1 MINIAIDGPAGAGKS
16 TIAKAVAKELGLIY
30 LDTGAMY
37 RAVAYAAL
45 KNGTDVSDAKGIA
58 ALLEGLKMDI
68 RYEDGVQL
76 IFVNGENVTPYL
88 RTPEMSKA
96 ASDISA
102 LPVVRYKMVEMQRE
116 FAATRD
122 VVLDGRDIGTFVLPD
137 ANCKF
142 YMTASPE
149 ERAKRRFEEL
159 RLKGENCSYD
169 DVLNDIIKRDYNDSH
184 REVAPLK
191 QADDAVYL
199 DTTTLTIAQVVAAV
213 EKVVKEKIR

>member
-1 MINIAIDGPAGAGKS
+1 
-16 TIAKAVAKELGLIY
+16 
-30 LDTGAMY
+30 
-37 RAVAYAAL
+37 
-45 KNGTDVSDAKGIA
+45 
-58 ALLEGLKMDI
+58 MDI
-68 RYEDGVQL
+68 RYENGIQNVY
-76 IFVNGENVTPYL
+76 VNGENATPYL

-102 LPVVRYKMVEMQRE
+102 LPVVRYKMVELQRE
-116 FAATRD
+116 FAAKYD

-159 RLKGENCSYD
+159 TAKGETCDYNA
-169 DVLNDIIKRDYNDSH
+169 VLQDIVKRDYNDSH

-191 QADDAVYL
+191 QADDAYYL
-199 DTTTLTIAQVVAAV
+199 DTTELSIAEVTERV
-213 EKVVKEKIR
+213 EKIVKERVK

>member
-16 TIAKAVAKELGLIY
+16 TIAKAVAAKLGIIY

-45 KNGTDVSDAKGIA
+45 KKGIDVKDPEGVA
-58 ALLEGLKMDI
+58 QLLENLEMDI
-68 RYEDGVQL
+68 RYENGVQNVY
-76 IFVNGENVTPYL
+76 VNGENATPYL

-102 LPVVRYKMVEMQRE
+102 LPVVRYKMVELQRE
-116 FAATRD
+116 FAAKYD

-159 RLKGENCSYD
+159 TVKGETCDYNA
-169 DVLNDIIKRDYNDSH
+169 VLQDIVKRDYNDSH

-191 QADDAVYL
+191 QADDAYYL
-199 DTTTLTIAQVVAAV
+199 DTTELSIAEVTERV
-213 EKVVKEKIR
+213 EKIVKERVK

>member
-16 TIAKAVAKELGLIY
+16 TIAKAVAAKLGIIY

-45 KNGTDVSDAKGIA
+45 KKGIDVKDPEGVA
-58 ALLEGLKMDI
+58 QLLENLEMDI
-68 RYEDGVQL
+68 RYENGVQNVY
-76 IFVNGENVTPYL
+76 VNGENATPYL

-102 LPVVRYKMVEMQRE
+102 LPVVRYKMVELQRE
-116 FAATRD
+116 FAAKYD

-159 RLKGENCSYD
+159 TAKGETCDYNA
-169 DVLNDIIKRDYNDSH
+169 VLQDIVKRDYNDSH

-191 QADDAVYL
+191 QADDAYYL
-199 DTTTLTIAQVVAAV
+199 DTTELSIAEVTERV
-213 EKVVKEKIR
+213 EKIVK

>member
-16 TIAKAVAKELGLIY
+16 TIAKAVAAKLGIIY

-45 KNGTDVSDAKGIA
+45 KKGIDVKDPEGVA
-58 ALLEGLKMDI
+58 QLLENLEMDI
-68 RYEDGVQL
+68 RYENGVQNVY
-76 IFVNGENVTPYL
+76 VNGENATPYL

-102 LPVVRYKMVEMQRE
+102 LPVVRYKMVELQRE
-116 FAATRD
+116 FAAKYD

-159 RLKGENCSYD
+159 TAKGETCDYNA
-169 DVLNDIIKRDYNDSH
+169 VLQDIVKRDYNDSH

-191 QADDAVYL
+191 QADDAYYL
-199 DTTTLTIAQVVAAV
+199 DTTELSIAEVTERV
-213 EKVVKEKIR
+213 EKIVKERVK

>member
-16 TIAKAVAKELGLIY
+16 TIAKAVAAKLGIIY

-45 KNGTDVSDAKGIA
+45 KKGIDVKDPEGVA
-58 ALLEGLKMDI
+58 QLLENLEMDI
-68 RYEDGVQL
+68 RYENGAQNVY
-76 IFVNGENVTPYL
+76 VNGENATPYL

-102 LPVVRYKMVEMQRE
+102 LPVVRYKMVELQRE
-116 FAATRD
+116 FAAKYD

-159 RLKGENCSYD
+159 TAKGETCDYNA
-169 DVLNDIIKRDYNDSH
+169 VLQDIVKRDYNDSH

-191 QADDAVYL
+191 QADDAYYL
-199 DTTTLTIAQVVAAV
+199 DTTELSIAEVTERV
-213 EKVVKEKIR
+213 EKIVKERVK

>member
-16 TIAKAVAKELGLIY
+16 TIAKAVAAKLGIIY

-45 KNGTDVSDAKGIA
+45 KKGIDVKDPEGVA
-58 ALLEGLKMDI
+58 QLLENLEMDI
-68 RYEDGVQL
+68 RYENGIQNVY
-76 IFVNGENVTPYL
+76 VNGENATPYL

-102 LPVVRYKMVEMQRE
+102 LPVVRYKMVELQRE
-116 FAATRD
+116 FAAKYD
-122 VVLDGRDIGTFVLPD
+122 VVLDGRDIGTFVLPA

-159 RLKGENCSYD
+159 TAKGETCDYNA
-169 DVLNDIIKRDYNDSH
+169 VLQDIVKRDYNDSH

-191 QADDAVYL
+191 QADDAYYL
-199 DTTTLTIAQVVAAV
+199 DTTELSIAEVTERV
-213 EKVVKEKIR
+213 EKIVKERVK

>member
-16 TIAKAVAKELGLIY
+16 TIAKAVAAKLGIIY

-45 KNGTDVSDAKGIA
+45 KKGIDVKDPEGVA
-58 ALLEGLKMDI
+58 QLLENLEMDI
-68 RYEDGVQL
+68 RYENGVQNVY
-76 IFVNGENVTPYL
+76 VNGENATPYL

-102 LPVVRYKMVEMQRE
+102 LPVVRYKMVELQRE
-116 FAATRD
+116 FAAKYD

-159 RLKGENCSYD
+159 TAKGETCDYNA
-169 DVLNDIIKRDYNDSH
+169 VLQDIVKRDYNDSH

-191 QADDAVYL
+191 QADDAYYL
-199 DTTTLTIAQVVAAV
+199 DTTELSIAEVTERV
-213 EKVVKEKIR
+213 EKIVKERAK

>member
-16 TIAKAVAKELGLIY
+16 TIAKAVATKLGIIY

-45 KNGTDVSDAKGIA
+45 KKGIDVKDPEGVA
-58 ALLEGLKMDI
+58 QLLENLEMDI
-68 RYEDGVQL
+68 RYENGVQNVY
-76 IFVNGENVTPYL
+76 VNGENATPYL

-102 LPVVRYKMVEMQRE
+102 LPVVRYKMVELQRE
-116 FAATRD
+116 FAAKYD

-159 RLKGENCSYD
+159 TAKGETCDYNA
-169 DVLNDIIKRDYNDSH
+169 VLQDIVKRDYNDSH

-191 QADDAVYL
+191 QADDAYYL
-199 DTTTLTIAQVVAAV
+199 DTTELSIAEVTERV
-213 EKVVKEKIR
+213 EKIVKERVK

>member
-16 TIAKAVAKELGLIY
+16 TIAKAVAAKLGIIY

-45 KNGTDVSDAKGIA
+45 KKGIDVKDPEGVA
-58 ALLEGLKMDI
+58 QLLENLEMDI
-68 RYEDGVQL
+68 RYENGVQNVY
-76 IFVNGENVTPYL
+76 VNGENATPYL

-102 LPVVRYKMVEMQRE
+102 LPVVRYKMVELQRE
-116 FAATRD
+116 FAAKYD

-159 RLKGENCSYD
+159 TAKDETCDYNA
-169 DVLNDIIKRDYNDSH
+169 VLQDIVKRDYNDSH

-191 QADDAVYL
+191 QADDAYYL
-199 DTTTLTIAQVVAAV
+199 DTTELSIAEVTERV
-213 EKVVKEKIR
+213 EKIVKERVK

>member
-1 MINIAIDGPAGAGKS
+1 MINLAIDGPAGAGKS
-16 TIAKAVAKELGLIY
+16 TIAKAVAAKLGIIY

-45 KNGTDVSDAKGIA
+45 KKGIDVKDPEGVA
-58 ALLEGLKMDI
+58 QLLENLEMDI
-68 RYEDGVQL
+68 RYENGVQNVY
-76 IFVNGENVTPYL
+76 VNGENATPYL
-88 RTPEMSKA
+88 RTSEMSKA

-102 LPVVRYKMVEMQRE
+102 LPVVRYKMVELQRE
-116 FAATRD
+116 FAAKCD

-159 RLKGENCSYD
+159 TAKGETCDYNA
-169 DVLNDIIKRDYNDSH
+169 VLQDIVKRDYNDSH

-191 QADDAVYL
+191 QADDAYYL
-199 DTTTLTIAQVVAAV
+199 DTTELSIAEVTERV
-213 EKVVKEKIR
+213 EKIVKERVK

>member
-16 TIAKAVAKELGLIY
+16 TIAKAVAAKLGIIY

-45 KNGTDVSDAKGIA
+45 KKGIDVKDPEGVA
-58 ALLEGLKMDI
+58 QLLENLEMDI
-68 RYEDGVQL
+68 RYENGVQNVY
-76 IFVNGENVTPYL
+76 VNGENATPYL

-102 LPVVRYKMVEMQRE
+102 LPVVRYKMVELQRE
-116 FAATRD
+116 FAAKCD

-159 RLKGENCSYD
+159 TAKGETCDYNA
-169 DVLNDIIKRDYNDSH
+169 VLQDIVKRDYNDSH

-191 QADDAVYL
+191 QADDAYYL
-199 DTTTLTIAQVVAAV
+199 DTTELSIAEVTERV
-213 EKVVKEKIR
+213 EKIVKERVK

>member
-16 TIAKAVAKELGLIY
+16 TIAKAVAAKLGIIY

-45 KNGTDVSDAKGIA
+45 KKGIDVKDPEGVA
-58 ALLEGLKMDI
+58 QLLENLEMDI
-68 RYEDGVQL
+68 RYENGVQNVY
-76 IFVNGENVTPYL
+76 VNGENATPYL

-102 LPVVRYKMVEMQRE
+102 LPVVRYKMVELQRE
-116 FAATRD
+116 FAAKYD

-159 RLKGENCSYD
+159 TAKGETCDYNA
-169 DVLNDIIKRDYNDSH
+169 VLQDIVNRDYNDSH

-191 QADDAVYL
+191 QADDAYYL
-199 DTTTLTIAQVVAAV
+199 DTTELSIAEVTERV
-213 EKVVKEKIR
+213 EKIVKERVK

>member
-16 TIAKAVAKELGLIY
+16 TIAKAVAAKFGIIY

-45 KNGTDVSDAKGIA
+45 KKGIDVKDPEGVA
-58 ALLEGLKMDI
+58 QLLENLEMDI
-68 RYEDGVQL
+68 RYENGVQNVY
-76 IFVNGENVTPYL
+76 VNGENATPYL

-102 LPVVRYKMVEMQRE
+102 LPVVRYKMVELQRE
-116 FAATRD
+116 FAAKYD

-159 RLKGENCSYD
+159 TAKGETCDYNA
-169 DVLNDIIKRDYNDSH
+169 VLQDIVKRDYNDSH

-191 QADDAVYL
+191 QADDAYYL
-199 DTTTLTIAQVVAAV
+199 DTTELSIAEVTERV
-213 EKVVKEKIR
+213 EKIVKERVK